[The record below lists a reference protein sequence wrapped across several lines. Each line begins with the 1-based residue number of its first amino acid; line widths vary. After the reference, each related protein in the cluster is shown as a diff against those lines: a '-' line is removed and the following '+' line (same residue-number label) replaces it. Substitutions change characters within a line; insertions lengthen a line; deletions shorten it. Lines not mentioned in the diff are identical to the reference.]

1 MVVKYCPACG
11 AELDTDT
18 QFCSSC
24 GSDLRE
30 RVPEAESEP
39 PKTIISTTQQQAS
52 VSIPDAKPVAEKE
65 STSGVEYADFW
76 ERFVALII
84 DGVIVGICY
93 GILFAILGWSILVH
107 LIGFAIGLLYFW
119 LLETANNGQTLGK
132 MAMKLRT
139 VNQDTLEVATVG
151 DYLLNNLL
159 KGHGISLLIDFII
172 GIIVNSG
179 DPKKKLRIM
188 ENASNTT
195 VIHL

>member
-30 RVPEAESEP
+30 RVPEAESGP
-39 PKTIISTTQQQAS
+39 PKTVVSTTQQQEPVSAKEAKS
-52 VSIPDAKPVAEKE
+52 VPAP
-65 STSGVEYADFW
+65 SGVKYADFG
-76 ERFVALII
+76 ERFVALLI

-132 MAMKLRT
+132 MVMKLRT

>member
-11 AELDTDT
+11 SELDTDT

-24 GSDLRE
+24 GADLRE

-39 PKTIISTTQQQAS
+39 PKTIISTTQQKTPSEAKS
-52 VSIPDAKPVAEKE
+52 VPAP
-65 STSGVEYADFW
+65 SGVEYAGFG
-76 ERFVALII
+76 ERFVALLI

-151 DYLLNNLL
+151 DYILNNLL
-159 KGHGISLLIDFII
+159 KGHIISLLIDFII